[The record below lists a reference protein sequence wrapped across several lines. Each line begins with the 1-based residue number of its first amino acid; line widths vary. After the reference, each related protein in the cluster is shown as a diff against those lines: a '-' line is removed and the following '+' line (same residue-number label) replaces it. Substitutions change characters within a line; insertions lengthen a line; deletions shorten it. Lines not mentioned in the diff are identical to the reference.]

1 MSGHSKWSQIKRQKG
16 MVDVKRGALFT
27 KLGREISVAARQG
40 GPDLNA
46 NFRLRLAVQRGKEHN
61 MPTENIDRAIKRGA
75 GSGEGTA
82 LDEVIYEGYGPG
94 GTAILVEAMTDNR
107 NRTVSDI
114 RNAFSKAG
122 GNLGENGSVAWLF
135 ESKGVVVVEPGA
147 YDPEE
152 VALKAI
158 DSGAEDFNIADEALE
173 IYTQPQDVEKVRRA
187 LDQEHL
193 PIASAE
199 VVMQSTTS
207 VYLEE
212 KEAVQLMRL
221 VERLEELDDVQK
233 VHFNADFEAEIL
245 ERV

>member
-16 MVDVKRGALFT
+16 VVDVKRGALFT

-40 GPDLNA
+40 GSDLNA

-75 GSGEGTA
+75 GSGEGAA

-94 GTAILVEAMTDNR
+94 GTAVLVEAMTDNR

-147 YDPEE
+147 YDAEE